1 MKIKKLLTVFLL
13 ITTASSWANDEAK
26 TRALQNEA
34 KAKALSEA
42 KAQAIENEAK
52 FRAIRDRN
60 LLRMQEIER
69 KGNNENLT
77 YAQQIRN
84 AIKPNIIF
92 KVKLEEQKT
101 NIQTTVLVELEE
113 DGLIK
118 NRKIIASSGND
129 DWDAS
134 VLNALDKT
142 QRIPIDVN
150 GKVPPILE
158 ISFRPN

>member
-1 MKIKKLLTVFLL
+1 MKKFLTIFLL
-13 ITTASSWANDEAK
+13 IVTASVWANDEAK

-34 KAKALSEA
+34 KAQAL
-42 KAQAIENEAK
+42 ENEAK
-52 FRAIRDRN
+52 VRAVRDRN
-60 LLRMQEIER
+60 LLRMQEMER
-69 KGNNENLT
+69 QGNNTPKNENLT
-77 YAQQIRN
+77 YAQKIRN
-84 AIKPNIIF
+84 SIKPNIIF
-92 KVKLEEQKT
+92 KGKLEEQKT
-101 NIQTTVLVELEE
+101 NIQTIVLVELEE

-142 QRIPIDVN
+142 QRIPINVD
-150 GKVPPILE
+150 GKAPPILE